1 VNAITLRA
9 VERTPLEIALPRLE
23 RLLSPL
29 TGIVTSVTE
38 LLAPPDDARVARV
51 GCSTADFEDVLG
63 FDADLRPGGWGPT
76 REIALAACLGE
87 VAERYSAS
95 CVPRGVLRSA
105 TAAEL
110 GADAVAPERF
120 ALFHASQYARP
131 GFPFERFTRTTRVPW
146 VRGFELPGGRP
157 RWLPAD
163 LVYMPCLV
171 SPDGRDARIGYATSN
186 GAACAVTLEEAI
198 LRGLLELVERDAFM
212 LTWTGRLTL
221 PLLDWSADPLL
232 LAFERRYLRAS
243 GVRYRAVDLSAFHAV
258 PTVLGVVRGFPGDAV
273 ALGVGAASAP
283 TVQEAWQRALA
294 EAFAVRAWARLM
306 LAAGTQRT
314 FAADFSDVVE
324 FEDHILFYADRA
336 RARRTR
342 FLDGSR
348 ERRET
353 RHVQALDGGDVRA
366 QIEAVCRRLARHGIS
381 AYAVDVTAPDVR
393 EAGLRVAKVVAPEL
407 IPLDVAYEHRF
418 LGGRRLALAAFELGL
433 RTAPLP
439 FDELNPY
446 PHPFP

>member
-1 VNAITLRA
+1 MNAVTLHP

-23 RLLSPL
+23 RLVSPL
-29 TGIVTSVTE
+29 TGIVTHVTE

-87 VAERYSAS
+87 VAERYSAA
-95 CVPRGVLRSA
+95 CVPNGALRAA

-110 GADAVAPERF
+110 GSEAVAPDRF
-120 ALFHASQYARP
+120 ALFHPSQYARP
-131 GFPFERFTRTTRVPW
+131 EFPFEPFTRTTRVPW
-146 VRGFELPGGRP
+146 VRGFDLPRGRP
-157 RWLPAD
+157 AWLPAD
-163 LVYMPCLV
+163 LVYMPRLV
-171 SPDGRDARIGYATSN
+171 SPDETVARIGYATSN

-212 LTWTGRLTL
+212 LAWTGRLSL
-221 PLLDWSADPLL
+221 PVLDWSADPAFLD
-232 LAFERRYLRAS
+232 FERRYLRAS
-243 GVRYRAVDLSAFHAV
+243 GVHYRAVDLSVFHDV
-258 PTVLGVVRGFPGDAV
+258 PTVVGVVRGYPGDAV

-306 LAAGTQRT
+306 LAGGAART
-314 FAADFSDVVE
+314 FAPDFSDVVE
-324 FEDHILFYADRA
+324 FEDHILFYADRG
-336 RARRTR
+336 RARHAR

-353 RHVQALDGGDVRA
+353 PHVQSLDGGDVRI
-366 QIEAVCRRLARHGIS
+366 QIEGVCRRLARRGIT
-381 AYAVDVTAPDVR
+381 AYAVDVTAPDIR
-393 EAGLRVAKVVAPEL
+393 EAGVHVAKVVAPEL

-418 LGGRRLALAAFELGL
+418 LGGRRLAFAAFELGL
-433 RTAPLP
+433 TPAP
-439 FDELNPY
+439 FSVDDLNPY

>member
-1 VNAITLRA
+1 VSALALRA
-9 VERTPLEIALPRLE
+9 VERTPLETALPRLE
-23 RLLSPL
+23 TLVSPL
-29 TGIVTSVTE
+29 TGLVTSVTE

-51 GCSTADFEDVLG
+51 GCSTPDFVDMLG

-110 GADAVAPERF
+110 GAEAVPPERF
-120 ALFHASQYARP
+120 ALFHARQFARP
-131 GFPFERFTRTTRVPW
+131 GFPFEPFTRTTRVPW

-157 RWLPAD
+157 ACLPAD
-163 LVYMPCLV
+163 LVYMPRLV
-171 SPDGRDARIGYATSN
+171 SRNETVARIGYATSN

-212 LTWTGRLTL
+212 LAWTGRLSL
-221 PLLDWSADPLL
+221 PVLDWSADPVL

-243 GVRYRAVDLSAFHAV
+243 GVRYRAVDLSAFHDV
-258 PTVLGVVRGFPGDAV
+258 PTVLGVVRGYPGDAV

-306 LAAGTQRT
+306 LADGTQRA
-314 FAADFSDVVE
+314 FAPDFSDVVE
-324 FEDHILFYADRA
+324 FEDHILFYADRG
-336 RARRTR
+336 RARHTR
-342 FLDGSR
+342 FLDGSH

-353 RHVQALDGGDVRA
+353 RRVQALDGGDVRA
-366 QIEAVCRRLARHGIS
+366 QIEAVCRRLARRGIT
-381 AYAVDVTAPDVR
+381 AYAIDVTAPDIR
-393 EAGLRVAKVVAPEL
+393 EAGLHVAKVVAPEL

-418 LGGRRLALAAFELGL
+418 LGGRRLAFAAFELGL
-433 RTAPLP
+433 RPAPLS
-439 FDELNPY
+439 FDELNSY